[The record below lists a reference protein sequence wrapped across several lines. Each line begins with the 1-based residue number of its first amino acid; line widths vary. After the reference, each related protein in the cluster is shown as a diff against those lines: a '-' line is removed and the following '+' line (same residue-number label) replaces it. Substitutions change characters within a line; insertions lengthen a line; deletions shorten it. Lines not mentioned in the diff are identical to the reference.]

1 MVQYPAPYP
10 LKVDAMTLT
19 IPDRT
24 IAATFAA
31 ATGTGVEVRGPDGQL
46 LGRFHPAPRP
56 GMSCP
61 EFGMTDEELLRELND
76 PDATWVTAEE
86 VNARMRELRGQN

>member
-1 MVQYPAPYP
+1 
-10 LKVDAMTLT
+10 MTLT

-31 ATGTGVEVRGPDGQL
+31 ATGTGLEVRGPDGQL

-61 EFGMTDEELLRELND
+61 ELGMTDEELRRDLND
-76 PDATWVTAEE
+76 PNATWVSAEV
-86 VNARMRELRGQN
+86 VNARLRELRGQK

>member
-1 MVQYPAPYP
+1 
-10 LKVDAMTLT
+10 MTLT

-31 ATGTGVEVRGPDGQL
+31 ATGTGLEVRGPDGQL

-56 GMSCP
+56 GMSFP
-61 EFGMTDEELLRELND
+61 ELGITDDELDREIAD
-76 PDATWVTAEE
+76 PNTQWVTAEV
-86 VNARMRELRGQN
+86 VNARMRELRGQK